1 MKALTERTPQWYSR
15 YNTPFKEHAVK
26 GWKSA
31 LRLIAMVKAAE
42 LKQAAKEAAAEVK
55 QAAEVEQAAIELAT
69 IVHSEGVVIDV
80 AYKVAAADVKAY
92 MELAESH
99 GHMITATEAEERL
112 RWELEF
118 ADQPERW
125 MGCGDAASPQGKQH
139 RLRSRT
145 KKKKKKKKR

>member
-1 MKALTERTPQWYSR
+1 MKQATE
-15 YNTPFKEHAVK
+15 EAIV
-26 GWKSA
+26 
-31 LRLIAMVKAAE
+31 VKAA
-42 LKQAAKEAAAEVK
+42 AKVE

-80 AYKVAAADVKAY
+80 AYKVAAADVKTY
-92 MELAESH
+92 TKLAESH
-99 GHMITATEAEERL
+99 GHMITAAEAELEERL

-125 MGCGDAASPQGKQH
+125 MGCDDAASPQGKQH

>member
-1 MKALTERTPQWYSR
+1 
-15 YNTPFKEHAVK
+15 
-26 GWKSA
+26 
-31 LRLIAMVKAAE
+31 MVKIF
-42 LKQAAKEAAAEVK
+42 KAAKDAARRMT
-55 QAAEVEQAAIELAT
+55 AACL
-69 IVHSEGVVIDV
+69 
-80 AYKVAAADVKAY
+80 AAADVKAY
-92 MELAESH
+92 TELAESH
-99 GHMITATEAEERL
+99 GHMITATEPEERL